1 MRVRR
6 SSPRMTLGLAVTI
19 WRMSLYDFHQHQIA
33 AELNLNQGRISE
45 VLTRK
50 RFPEAEAL
58 ALKGV

>member
-1 MRVRR
+1 MRGRR
-6 SSPRMTLGLAVTI
+6 SSPTMTLDLAVKI
-19 WRMSLYDFHQHQIA
+19 WRMSLYDFCQHQIA

-58 ALKGV
+58 ALKGA